1 VHAHIPHKERVIQIQ
16 VRDLTKAYGKT
27 VAVDDLSVDIQDGEM
42 LVLLG
47 PSGCGKTTTM
57 RCVVGLETPSAGT
70 IRIGDQTVFDHE
82 QNINV
87 PANRRNIGMVFQSYA
102 IWPHMSVAQNVAYPL
117 KMRHRRDRDK
127 KGLIREQVEQALE
140 TVGLHGLG
148 DRGASMLSGGQ
159 MQRVALARSIVMEPK
174 VLLLDEPL
182 SNLDA
187 KLRDRL
193 RFELREIQLSLGITA
208 IYVTHDQDEALALAD
223 RIAVMNEGKIVQL
236 TDPVSMYR
244 EPNSAFVA
252 DFIGT
257 SNIYKGTVVTSSASG
272 CRVRLEDGFELDA
285 TQVIGEGQDV
295 TVCIR
300 PEDIVLEA
308 TADGRPNTWKG
319 TVRVS
324 SFLGDH
330 FRYRVAVENGPTLF
344 AMSHGS
350 RGGLSTGTGTLTHVG
365 PERIQLLER

>member
-1 VHAHIPHKERVIQIQ
+1 
-16 VRDLTKAYGKT
+16 
-27 VAVDDLSVDIQDGEM
+27 VAVDDLSIDINDGEM

-57 RCVVGLETPSAGT
+57 RCIVGLETPSHGN
-70 IRIGDQTVFDHE
+70 IRIGDQTVFDSDE
-82 QNINV
+82 NINV
-87 PANRRNIGMVFQSYA
+87 PANRRHIGMVFQSYA
-102 IWPHMSVAQNVAYPL
+102 IWPHMSVEQNVAYPL
-117 KMRHRRDRDK
+117 KMRERKRRSN
-127 KGLIREQVEQALE
+127 KGEIHAQVEKALE
-140 TVGLHGLG
+140 TVGLQGLG
-148 DRGASMLSGGQ
+148 EQGASLLSGGQ

-257 SNIYKGTVVTSSASG
+257 SNIFKATVVSCGPSS
-272 CRVRLEDGFELDA
+272 CRVRLEDGFELESEQRVA
-285 TQVIGEGQDV
+285 EGSEV

-300 PEDIVLEA
+300 PEDVALEVA
-308 TADGRPNTWKG
+308 TDDRPNLWKG
-319 TVRVS
+319 VVRVS
-324 SFLGDH
+324 SYLGDH
-330 FRYRVAVENGPTLF
+330 FRYSIGLEDGPVLF
-344 AMSHGS
+344 TMSHGS
-350 RGGLSTGTGTLTHVG
+350 RGGLATGAGTLAYVA
-365 PERIQLLER
+365 PDRIQLLER